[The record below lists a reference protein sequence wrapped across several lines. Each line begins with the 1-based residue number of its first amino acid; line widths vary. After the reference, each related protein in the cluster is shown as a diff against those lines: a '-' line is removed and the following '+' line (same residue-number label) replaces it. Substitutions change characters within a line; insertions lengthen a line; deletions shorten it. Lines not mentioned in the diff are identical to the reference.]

1 MLRKGGRDGAWL
13 LLLGGA
19 LLLARGA
26 EAQGPTGPP
35 GKPWSGG
42 QLQPG
47 ESRQPLSLAD
57 ASSFSGVETG
67 PQRSIPEQG
76 QVHIGTHEFYR
87 DSNGVRKIDKTLAGY
102 IQGICT
108 DFRSETKESCDR
120 RNGQGSWFPC
130 PESYP
135 HADSKRQSGKAG
147 IPLCYTDRRYA
158 LAGAGPA
165 GSWR

>member
-1 MLRKGGRDGAWL
+1 MATRGGL
-13 LLLGGA
+13 LA
-19 LLLARGA
+19 LLLAGSSC
-26 EAQGPTGPP
+26 AQGPTGPP

-47 ESRQPLSLAD
+47 ESRRPMALSQNVA
-57 ASSFSGVETG
+57 FSGVETG

-76 QVHIGTHEFYR
+76 RVHIGTHEFYR
-87 DSNGVRKIDKTLAGY
+87 DSHGVRKIDKLMSSY